1 MEPHPVLG
9 AVRILW
15 PNIKSRRPGNGG
27 IGDSVVGRLTKS
39 RVASLSQGK
48 SGDSTSFY
56 APLKCELMKTL
67 RAAEKLQ
74 WFSGSMGSTA
84 HCGGVYIHMKYFISL
99 FCCTEML
106 CHILN
111 EVIFT
116 H

>member
-74 WFSGSMGSTA
+74 WFSGSMGSSSLRGSIYT
-84 HCGGVYIHMKYFISL
+84 YEIFYFAL
-99 FCCTEML
+99 L
-106 CHILN
+106 LY
-111 EVIFT
+111 
-116 H
+116 